1 VNCTVTDSGGLTA
14 SGSFTVEV
22 TPLAVESVSVTGGAY
37 FMHSGYQ
44 EKMSLNVETD
54 AGVVQPGSWVNYYY
68 VRTRMNLV
76 STGITSV
83 VVSGNT
89 ASITGTAKVNN
100 VAGYTFVLTVT
111 DGSPDRFGITIYK
124 PTGALHYTY
133 SDFATGGDL
142 IID

>member
-1 VNCTVTDSGGLTA
+1 
-14 SGSFTVEV
+14 VEV

-44 EKMSLNVETD
+44 EKTAVDVKVVS
-54 AGVVQPGSWVNYYY
+54 GVVQAGSRVNYYY
-68 VRTRMNLV
+68 TRTRMNLV

-89 ASITGTAKVNN
+89 VTITGTAAVNA
-100 VAGYTFVLTVT
+100 VGGYTFTMQIT